1 MSVLRRTFAT
11 RSSACVGPVDQHV
24 ASRRPVPLPA
34 LRMARTL
41 GETGM
46 KRIDRPDAP
55 MQVKDATAKHAV
67 ITASAPRVT
76 ANPQAS
82 HLPQAVGLCMQT
94 RRAGPAPQSDLPL
107 LVGAASPEW
116 R

>member
-1 MSVLRRTFAT
+1 
-11 RSSACVGPVDQHV
+11 VDQHV

-46 KRIDRPDAP
+46 KPIDRADAP

-67 ITASAPRVT
+67 ITASAPRVA
-76 ANPQAS
+76 ANPQAT
-82 HLPQAVGLCMQT
+82 HLPQAIGLCMQT
-94 RRAGPAPQSDLPL
+94 RSDHGRAGLAGNLHLLGPL
-107 LVGAASPEW
+107 LPKLLHLHLH
-116 R
+116 